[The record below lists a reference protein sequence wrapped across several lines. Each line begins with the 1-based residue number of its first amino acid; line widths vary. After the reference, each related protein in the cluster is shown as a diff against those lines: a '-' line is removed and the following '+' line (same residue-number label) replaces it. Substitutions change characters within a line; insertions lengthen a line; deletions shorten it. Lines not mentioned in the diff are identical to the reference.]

1 MNRNKE
7 LAKNTIIIALG
18 KICTQFVTFFLLPV
32 YTHYLSTAEYGTIDM
47 VITCTSLIA
56 PILSL
61 QLERATF
68 RFLVDARRD
77 KDLQDKILSTTF
89 TTIIPPIILTVIIMP
104 ILGLVFH
111 LAYWQYIALI
121 IISAIISNIALQI
134 PRGLGNNVH
143 FSIGSMI
150 IGVSNALIS
159 IIATVFLHMGVTG
172 VLIASI
178 VSHCA
183 GASYIFVA
191 MKIYRQVKLTKRD
204 RATLKELLKFSIPM
218 IPNDVSYWVISISD
232 RILIYLFLG
241 DSFNGI
247 YATSTKFP
255 TLLVTL
261 YNVFNMSWMET
272 VSAHV
277 KDKDAK
283 QYLSKTYNTIVRLF
297 AFVCMLATAAIP
309 FVFNIIVGQEFA
321 ESYRYIAVLIFGAF
335 FNITVGMLGSVYIGY
350 KKTKEMARTTA
361 LAALINA
368 LVNLVLIKYIGI
380 WAAVYS
386 TLAAYAIVTL
396 LRLLSIQKTVQIKTD
411 WKVFWIIIV
420 LFVGNIV
427 LYMQENFILNL
438 LNLGMT
444 GILAIV
450 FNYGF
455 IRTIINTVKVRVKK
469 NIKK

>member
-7 LAKNTIIIALG
+7 LVKNTIIIALG

-32 YTHYLSTAEYGTIDM
+32 YTHYLSTAEYGTVDM
-47 VITCTSLIA
+47 VITCTGLIA
-56 PILSL
+56 PTLSL
-61 QLERATF
+61 QLERAIF
-68 RFLVDARRD
+68 RFLIDARKD
-77 KDLQDKILSTTF
+77 KNLQDKILSTTF
-89 TTIIPPIILTVIIMP
+89 ATIIPPILLTAIVMP
-104 ILGLVFH
+104 ILGFVFH

-150 IGVSNALIS
+150 VGISNTLIS
-159 IIATVFLHMGVTG
+159 IVATVFLHMGITG
-172 VLIASI
+172 VLTANIISY
-178 VSHCA
+178 CA
-183 GASYIFVA
+183 GALYIFVA
-191 MKIYRQVKLTKRD
+191 METYKQVKFTKRD

-218 IPNDVSYWVISISD
+218 IPNDISYWVISISD

-261 YNVFNMSWMET
+261 YNIFNMSWMET

-297 AFVCMLATAAIP
+297 AFVCMMATAAIP
-309 FVFNIIVGQEFA
+309 FVFNIIIGEQFV
-321 ESYRYIAVLIFGAF
+321 ESYKYIAVLIFGAF

-350 KKTKEMARTTA
+350 KKTREMARTTA

-368 LVNLVLIKYIGI
+368 LVNVILIKYVGI

-386 TLAAYAIVTL
+386 TLAAYAIVTF

-411 WKVFWIIIV
+411 WKMFWSIV
-420 LFVGNIV
+420 ALFVGNIA
-427 LYMQENFILNL
+427 LFAQENFVLNL
-438 LNLGMT
+438 VNIGAT
-444 GILAIV
+444 AILAIV
-450 FNYGF
+450 FNFGF
-455 IRTIINTVKVRVKK
+455 IKSTIGAVKAKA
-469 NIKK
+469 IKFAKR